1 MKNTRN
7 TFSRYQSLFFFNLR
21 EYEKSIAIYYFTTV
35 SFFNCY
41 VLSLVMV
48 SVDKKKREKIF
59 KDLKNYQ
66 QRDFS
71 FSSGHIL
78 GSMCTQPHP
87 IAREAYIQFLETNLG
102 DPKLCPGTKEIESRF
117 IAFISTLL
125 HAPKKSVGQI
135 VSGGT
140 EGNITAMWI
149 AKQLSGK
156 KEVILPESAHFSFQ
170 KIASLMDMKLIEIPL
185 TKEYVMDISQLKKKI
200 GKGTAA
206 VVGLAGSTELGAID
220 PIPELSEICSN
231 EHVLLHVD
239 AAFGGFIIPFMRKL
253 HYNVPQFDFKL
264 KGVSTISIDS
274 HKMGYSAIP
283 LGTLMIRQK
292 HWLESISVES
302 PYISCEKQAGI
313 LGTRSGAPV
322 AAAYAV
328 AQYLGFEGYK
338 KMVKSCMDVTS
349 YTEKRISDLGL
360 SLVTKPTMNVLGVHL
375 KKPGQIVKKLSER
388 GWRVNKV
395 ERLSCI
401 RLVLMPQITKQI
413 IDEFI
418 PVLEKTCNEVG
429 EL

>member
-1 MKNTRN
+1 M
-7 TFSRYQSLFFFNLR
+7 
-21 EYEKSIAIYYFTTV
+21 AIYYFITV

-41 VLSLVMV
+41 VLSLAMV
-48 SVDKKKREKIF
+48 SVDTKKREKIF
-59 KDLKNYQ
+59 KELESFQ
-66 QRDFS
+66 QRDFC

-102 DPKLCPGTKEIESRF
+102 DPELCPGTKEIESRF
-117 IAFISTLL
+117 IAYISKLL
-125 HAPKKSVGQI
+125 HAPKTSVGQI

-170 KIASLMDMKLIEIPL
+170 KIASLMDMKLIEIHL
-185 TKEYVMDISQLKKKI
+185 TKEYFLDVTQLKKKI

-206 VVGLAGSTELGAID
+206 VVGLAGSTELGTID
-220 PIPELSEICSN
+220 PIPELSEVCSD
-231 EHVLLHVD
+231 EQIFLHVD
-239 AAFGGFIIPFMRKL
+239 AAFGGFVIPFLREL

-283 LGTLMIRQK
+283 LGTLMIRQN
-292 HWLESISVES
+292 HWLESISVDS

-338 KMVKSCMDVTS
+338 KLVKSCMDVTS
-349 YTEKRISDLGL
+349 YTEKRLKELGL
-360 SLVTKPTMNVLGVHL
+360 SLVIKPTMNVLGVKL
-375 KKPGQIVKKLSER
+375 KKPGQIVKKLSAK

-418 PVLEKTCNEVG
+418 PVLKKTCEEVG

>member
-1 MKNTRN
+1 
-7 TFSRYQSLFFFNLR
+7 
-21 EYEKSIAIYYFTTV
+21 
-35 SFFNCY
+35 
-41 VLSLVMV
+41 MV
-48 SVDKKKREKIF
+48 SVDTKKRMKIF
-59 KDLKNYQ
+59 KELESYK

-102 DPKLCPGTKEIESRF
+102 DPELCPGTKEIESRF
-117 IAFISTLL
+117 IAFIATLL
-125 HAPKKSVGQI
+125 HAPKASVGQI

-200 GKGTAA
+200 GKETAA
-206 VVGLAGSTELGAID
+206 VVGLAGSTELGTID
-220 PIPELSEICSN
+220 PIPEISDICLD
-231 EHVLLHVD
+231 EQIFLHVD
-239 AAFGGFIIPFMRKL
+239 AAFGGFVIPFLKEL
-253 HYNVPQFDFKL
+253 QYNVPDFDFKL

-274 HKMGYSAIP
+274 HKMGYATIP
-283 LGTLMIRQK
+283 LGTLMIRKK

-302 PYISCEKQAGI
+302 PYISSEKQAGI

-338 KMVKSCMDVTS
+338 KMVKSCMDMTR
-349 YTEKRISDLGL
+349 YTEKRVMDLGL
-360 SLVTKPTMNVLGVHL
+360 SLVTKPSMNVLGVHL
-375 KKPGQIVKKLSER
+375 KKPSQIVKKLSEQ

-418 PVLEKTCNEVG
+418 PVLKKTCEEVG

>member
-1 MKNTRN
+1 MISN
-7 TFSRYQSLFFFNLR
+7 
-21 EYEKSIAIYYFTTV
+21 
-35 SFFNCY
+35 
-41 VLSLVMV
+41 
-48 SVDKKKREKIF
+48 DKKKREKIF
-59 KDLKNYQ
+59 KELESFQ
-66 QRDFS
+66 QRDFC

-102 DPKLCPGTKEIESRF
+102 DPELCPGTKEIESRF
-117 IAFISTLL
+117 IAFISKLL
-125 HAPKKSVGQI
+125 HAPKTSGGQI

-170 KIASLMDMKLIEIPL
+170 KIASLMNMKLVETPL
-185 TKEYVMDISQLKKKI
+185 TNEYVIDITKMKKMI
-200 GKGTAA
+200 HKGTAA
-206 VVGLAGSTELGAID
+206 VIGIAGSTELGTID
-220 PIPELSEICSN
+220 PIPELSDICSD
-231 EHVLLHVD
+231 EHIFLHVD
-239 AAFGGFIIPFMRKL
+239 AAFGGFVIPFLKEL
-253 HYNVPQFDFKL
+253 QYKVPEFDFKL

-292 HWLESISVES
+292 HWLDSISVES

-338 KMVKSCMDVTS
+338 KMVKSCMDVTR
-349 YTEKRISDLGL
+349 YTEKRITELGL
-360 SLVTKPTMNVLGVHL
+360 SLVMKPTMNVLGVQL
-375 KKPGQIVKKLSER
+375 KKPKQIVKKLSEH
-388 GWRVNKV
+388 GWRVSKV

-418 PVLEKTCNEVG
+418 PVLKKTCEEVG